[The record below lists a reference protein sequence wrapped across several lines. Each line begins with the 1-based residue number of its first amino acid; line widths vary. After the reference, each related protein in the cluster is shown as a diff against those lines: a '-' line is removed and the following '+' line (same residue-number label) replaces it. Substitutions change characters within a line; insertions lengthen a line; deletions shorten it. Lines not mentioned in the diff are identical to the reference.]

1 MDQSAE
7 RPPTKTYQRETVVKV
22 GAIIEWLDDISEFRS
37 LVRLSDE
44 LGYDVI
50 GVGDTPAR
58 AYEMYVSLTVAEQES
73 RNAIL
78 APMVTAPLLR
88 HPVITATAISTLH
101 ELAGGRVMLAIGS
114 GGSAGHVL
122 GRRYGATQKE
132 LRDYVIAVR
141 QILNGGTSTVDGR
154 TTERLGRVRAMPV
167 FVAADFPE
175 SLRLAGEVGDGV
187 ITTVG
192 MSLEHVEEKV
202 AMVRAAAEK
211 AGRDPDA
218 IEVWGFSYVSVRD
231 SAAEAK
237 AEIGT
242 ALASDVS
249 VRLKAPYMRA
259 KVPAHLLDSVKE
271 MERRFEFQDQEF
283 LDRTVRGKLAAQL
296 DELGLV
302 DFAVGLS
309 GVTGNV
315 REVADYMKDLESIG
329 VSCLFAAL
337 PVLSDPAGTLRG
349 LSKAAGRARAAH

>member
-1 MDQSAE
+1 
-7 RPPTKTYQRETVVKV
+7 VVKV
-22 GAIIEWLDDISEFRS
+22 GAIIEWLDDISAFRS

-78 APMVTAPLLR
+78 APIVTAPFLR
-88 HPVITATAISTLH
+88 HPVITATAISTLY

-122 GRRYGATQKE
+122 GRRYGATHQE
-132 LRDYVIAVR
+132 LRDYVIAVQ
-141 QILNGGTSTVDGR
+141 QILAGSSSTVDGR
-154 TTERLGRVRAMPV
+154 TTERLGRVHALPV

-175 SLRLAGEVGDGV
+175 SLRLAGEIADGV

-192 MSLEHVEEKV
+192 MSLEHVEEKI
-202 AMVRAAAEK
+202 AMVRTSAEK
-211 AGRDPDA
+211 AGRDPGA
-218 IEVWGFSYVSVRD
+218 IEIWGFSYVSVRD
-231 SAAEAK
+231 SLAEAK

-249 VRLKAPYMRA
+249 VRMKAPYMRA
-259 KVPAHLLDSVKE
+259 KIPAELLDAVKE
-271 MERRFEFQDQEF
+271 MERQFEFQDHEF
-283 LDRTVRGKLAAQL
+283 LDRTVRGKLARL
-296 DELGLV
+296 LEGLGLV

-309 GVTGNV
+309 GVTGDV
-315 REVADYMKDLESIG
+315 AEVADYLKRLESAG

-349 LSKAAGRARAAH
+349 LSQAAGRARGE

>member
-1 MDQSAE
+1 M
-7 RPPTKTYQRETVVKV
+7 VKV

-78 APMVTAPLLR
+78 APMVTAPFLR
-88 HPVITATAISTLH
+88 HPVITATSISALH
-101 ELAGGRVMLAIGS
+101 ELTGGRVMLAIGN

-122 GRRYGATQKE
+122 GRRYGAKRQE
-132 LRDYVIAVR
+132 LRDYVLAVR
-141 QILNGGTSTVDGR
+141 QILNGSTATVDGR

-167 FVAADFPE
+167 FVAADLPE
-175 SLRLAGEVGDGV
+175 SLRLAGEIGDGV

-192 MSLEHVEEKV
+192 MSLELVEEKI
-202 AMVRAAAEK
+202 AMIRASAEK

-218 IEVWGFSYVSVRD
+218 IEVWGFSYISVRD
-231 SAAEAK
+231 TAAEAK
-237 AEIGT
+237 TEIGT

-259 KVPAHLLDSVKE
+259 KIPADLLESVKE
-271 MERRFEFQDQEF
+271 MERRFEFQNHEF
-283 LDRTVRGKLAAQL
+283 LDRTVRGKLAGML
-296 DELGLV
+296 EELGLV

-309 GVTGNV
+309 GVTGDV
-315 REVADYMKDLESIG
+315 GEVAAHMKKLESLG

-349 LSKAAGRARAAH
+349 LSEAAGRAAH

>member
-1 MDQSAE
+1 
-7 RPPTKTYQRETVVKV
+7 VKV
-22 GAIIEWLDDISEFRS
+22 GAIIEWLDDLSEFRS

-78 APMVTAPLLR
+78 TPMVTAPFLR
-88 HPVITATAISTLH
+88 HPIITATAISTLY

-122 GRRYGATQKE
+122 GRRYGTTHQE

-141 QILNGGTSTVDGR
+141 QILDGNSATVDGR
-154 TTERLGRVRAMPV
+154 TTERLGRVRDMPV
-167 FVAADFPE
+167 FLAADFPE
-175 SLRLAGEVGDGV
+175 SLRLAGELADGV

-192 MSLEHVEEKV
+192 MSLEHVKEKI
-202 AMVRAAAEK
+202 AIVRVAAEK

-231 SAAEAK
+231 SAADAR

-242 ALASDVS
+242 ALASDMS
-249 VRLKAPYMRA
+249 VRMKAPYMRS
-259 KVPAHLLDSVKE
+259 KVPADLLPAVRE
-271 MERRFEFQDQEF
+271 MERQFEFQDREF
-283 LDRTVRGKLAAQL
+283 LDRTIRGKLAGL
-296 DELGLV
+296 LEELGLV
-302 DFAVGLS
+302 DFATGLS

-315 REVADYMKDLESIG
+315 PEVADFLQRLESAG

-337 PVLSDPAGTLRG
+337 PVLSSPAETLHG
-349 LSKAAGRARAAH
+349 LSAAARRAAR